1 MQTSDIRN
9 PGERKKIIGA
19 AVLGLLAIILL
30 WWTFIGFG
38 SSTTPKA
45 PAQAQR
51 TPTGPG
57 TRSAQ
62 TRSQQS
68 APIETR
74 TDLLDQLVPVMVDFT
89 TPGAPEARR
98 NIFVYYE
105 RPKVPTPEPFIPTPT
120 PTPIPPVLLAN
131 LSPATVYARTG
142 EFTLEVVGDKFT
154 PQLRVVMDNSPLP
167 TRYLGPQ
174 QLAATVPA
182 SMIANPGSRQVMLRS
197 AEGNLYS
204 NGATL
209 NVAAP
214 PTPNYTYIGIIGS
227 PRYID
232 TAILQDKSNKELLN
246 IQKGDL
252 LGGRFRVTSI
262 SEREL
267 VVIDNNLKIKH
278 TLPFSAQGAAGGNPL
293 QRPTPKVESEDDE
306 P

>member
-1 MQTSDIRN
+1 M
-9 PGERKKIIGA
+9 IGA

-38 SSTTPKA
+38 SSSTPKT
-45 PAQAQR
+45 PTQR
-51 TPTGPG
+51 TTTATGPG
-57 TRSAQ
+57 TRSSQ
-62 TRSQQS
+62 NRSQS
-68 APIETR
+68 STPAESR
-74 TDLLDQLVPVMVDFT
+74 ADLLDQLVPVMWQVT

-105 RPKVPTPEPFIPTPT
+105 RPKVPTPEPVIPTPT
-120 PTPIPPVLLAN
+120 PTPSPPVLLAN

-142 EFTLEVVGDKFT
+142 DFTLEVAGDKFT
-154 PQLRVVMDNSPLP
+154 PQLRVVIDNNELP
-167 TRYLGPQ
+167 TRYMGPQ
-174 QLAATVPA
+174 QLTATVPA
-182 SMIANPGSRQVMLRS
+182 SMIANAGSRQIMLRS

-209 NVAAP
+209 NIASP

-252 LGGRFRVTSI
+252 IGGRFRVTSI
-262 SEREL
+262 SEKEL

-278 TLPFSAQGAAGGNPL
+278 TLPLSAQGGAGGNPL